1 MTFSSHG
8 KEDDISNNRTWMTI
22 SIIERGRG
30 GGRKRRSEVNGIIW
44 KWQQRMNLS
53 KKGNWNVEMK
63 GGRNEDIDSFFVVFC
78 SFELSSSIY
87 GLVWIIIE
95 FVYLLL
101 SFFLSFFLNSWDDI
115 YPTPS
120 LISWYR
126 PRVCNDY
133 LLFVTM
139 PIAKKSRLFFNI
151 SHHIT
156 HDYIFLKNN
165 ELKWKEIRREGRIM
179 WGRWRSRV
187 AWPSQLPSRL
197 NLGSKTESNQINNQ
211 KKCVVVVGYLKECS
225 KRFRFIKKKKNE

>member
-30 GGRKRRSEVNGIIW
+30 GGEEEEVGGQWNHL
-44 KWQQRMNLS
+44 KMTAADEFV
-53 KKGNWNVEMK
+53 KKGK
-63 GGRNEDIDSFFVVFC
+63 LKCRNERRKKRGHWFIFCCVLFLWTVFLDLWSSLNYYWVCLFIVVFL
-78 SFELSSSIY
+78 FL
-87 GLVWIIIE
+87 
-95 FVYLLL
+95 FLL
-101 SFFLSFFLNSWDDI
+101 LNSWDDI

-156 HDYIFLKNN
+156 HDYIF
-165 ELKWKEIRREGRIM
+165 
-179 WGRWRSRV
+179 
-187 AWPSQLPSRL
+187 
-197 NLGSKTESNQINNQ
+197 
-211 KKCVVVVGYLKECS
+211 
-225 KRFRFIKKKKNE
+225 